1 MSIAC
6 HPGYHVHDTAPQGG
20 RCAFYSPGRPGG
32 ICGRAPVAVYINE
45 RAPVRLTYRCRNHD
59 LTVAAE
65 AAAELGFR
73 RVALD
78 TKAARVAALD
88 RRWAR
93 GES

>member
-1 MSIAC
+1 VSIAR
-6 HPGYHVHDTAPQGG
+6 HPVPFVPRPPIDG
-20 RCAFYSPGRPGG
+20 CAFPDARRATSL
-32 ICGRAPVAVYINE
+32 CGREPVAVYLSPDSP
-45 RAPVRLTYRCRNHD
+45 ALATFRCDRHD

-65 AAAELGFR
+65 MGFR

>member
-1 MSIAC
+1 MSIAR
-6 HPGYHVHDTAPQGG
+6 HPVPSIPRPPIDG
-20 RCAFYSPGRPGG
+20 CAFPDARRATSL
-32 ICGRAPVAVYINE
+32 CGREPVAVYLSPDSP
-45 RAPVRLTYRCRNHD
+45 ALSTYRCDRHD

-65 AAAELGFR
+65 AAAEMVFR